1 MGLHRAFPDAEI
13 TGVDIKPQ
21 PHYPFKFVQAD
32 AMMFSLEGYDFIW
45 ASCPCQRFSKSVTI
59 ENRKK
64 HPDYIFGTRER
75 LTKSRKPFVIENVP
89 RSPLLNPVML
99 CGTSFN
105 LGVARHRLFES
116 NFPIR
121 SLPCNHEKYEPKY
134 PPAWNRKNKLRFV
147 AVSGGWS
154 NVPHKEAQRAMGIDW
169 MNSKELSEAIPPAYS
184 EWIGNELKKVLQ

>member
-1 MGLHRAFPDAEI
+1 MILSGRA
-13 TGVDIKPQ
+13 V
-21 PHYPFKFVQAD
+21 
-32 AMMFSLEGYDFIW
+32 
-45 ASCPCQRFSKSVTI
+45 PCQRFSKSVTI

-147 AVSGGWS
+147 NAGLSPRRMDS
-154 NVPHKEAQRAMGIDW
+154 MSAHKEAAKAMGIDW
-169 MNSKELSEAIPPAYS
+169 MNRKELSEAIPPAYS